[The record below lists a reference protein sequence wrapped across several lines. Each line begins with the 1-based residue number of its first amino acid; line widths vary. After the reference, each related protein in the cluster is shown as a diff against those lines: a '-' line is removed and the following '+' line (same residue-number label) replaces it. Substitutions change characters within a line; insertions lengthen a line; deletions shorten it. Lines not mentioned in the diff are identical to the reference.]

1 MLELGQIELAFVN
14 IPLIEPTE
22 SMAIEALFKVEASV
36 FVASDHPLA
45 VDGSPSNRALS
56 EAKWAVVDK
65 PHAIEL
71 FDALFLA
78 EGLPAPHIAVRT
90 NSLMLIRALILSAG
104 FVGVFPDHLLKHGV
118 AADRVKRLDVPSTP
132 LIRDAGLITRR
143 EGFHR
148 PVADELAETIRQHC
162 RRMVSV

>member
-1 MLELGQIELAFVN
+1 MLELGQIELAFIN
-14 IPLIEPTE
+14 IPLIAPDE
-22 SMAIEALFKVEASV
+22 SLAIEPLFKFEASV
-36 FVASDHPLA
+36 FVANDHPLA
-45 VDGSPSNRALS
+45 VNSPPSNQALS

-90 NSLMLIRALILSAG
+90 NSLMLIRALIVNCG
-104 FVGVFPDHLLKHGV
+104 FVGVLPNHLLRRGLEH
-118 AADRVKRLDVPSTP
+118 RVKRLDVPSTP
-132 LIRDAGLITRR
+132 LVRDAGLITRR

-148 PVADELAETIRQHC
+148 PVADELAETIRQNC
-162 RRMVSV
+162 RRMVSA